1 MRDIKFR
8 AWDEGKHIMH
18 YDFQFIQ
25 SGDEGNDWI
34 VFKSSHPS
42 YNLFDV
48 AINNPSFSQQLKKMQ
63 YTGLKDKNGKEI
75 YEGDIITR
83 TKFNGE
89 FVHNT
94 KVRWSDASAGFVV
107 ETLEAKEF
115 EGEPHTLTYPLNGG
129 LSRIGEII
137 GNIYEHKHLVDADVQ
152 L

>member
-8 AWDEGKHIMH
+8 AWENSLKYMKYPKLWDNSM
-18 YDFQFIQ
+18 
-25 SGDEGNDWI
+25 
-34 VFKSSHPS
+34 PS
-42 YNLFDV
+42 NWDKWYTL
-48 AINNPSFSQQLKKMQ
+48 MQ

-83 TKFNGE
+83 TKVNGE

-107 ETLEAKEF
+107 ETLEPKEF
-115 EGEPHTLTYPLNGG
+115 EGELHTLTYPLNGG
-129 LSRIGEII
+129 LSRIGVII
-137 GNIYEHKHLVDADVQ
+137 GNIYENPEL